1 VFSALISLLSTRANL
16 LKIRDMAQFACPVR
30 VLRRRAGER
39 EQGRET
45 VGSEELVP
53 GDVIEIDDGMVLPC
67 DAVVTSGSV
76 VVSSLTRTLPPP
88 AVPPNR
94 NAAGRLSVPPPRFP
108 PYCCPYPCP
117 YCTLPR
123 CGAVFE
129 CGGRG

>member
-1 VFSALISLLSTRANL
+1 MFSALISLLSTRANL

-94 NAAGRLSVPPPRFP
+94 NAAGRLSVPPPP
-108 PYCCPYPCP
+108 
-117 YCTLPR
+117 LPSLLLPLPVSLLYTPSLR
-123 CGAVFE
+123 
-129 CGGRG
+129 GGF

>member
-1 VFSALISLLSTRANL
+1 MTPQPLAAAPSRPDLAPRQVFSALISLLSTRANL
-16 LKIRDMAQFACPVR
+16 IKIRDMAQFACPVR

-76 VVSSLTRTLPPP
+76 VVRSFARTLPFPPP

-94 NAAGRLSVPPPRFP
+94 NAAGRLSVA
-108 PYCCPYPCP
+108 
-117 YCTLPR
+117 
-123 CGAVFE
+123 GA
-129 CGGRG
+129 GR